1 VNGGREAARFASQLC
16 ANVIQ
21 MTLIDAE
28 FKDGVLNP
36 AKPLALRSGEHVGVL
51 IVRRPDPAR
60 WDLQR
65 LADLSDEDVSLA
77 ESGLDDWA
85 ETLEREDRG

>member
-1 VNGGREAARFASQLC
+1 
-16 ANVIQ
+16 

-28 FKDGVLNP
+28 FKDGVLKP
-36 AKPLALRSGEHVGVL
+36 AKQPAKQLALRSGEHVGVL